1 MFNSKLRKNAV
12 TNYEKAIKEYN
23 FQVGLLENETNSLYE
38 ERKKA
43 LNLVKIVENHINSMT
58 NNPKEIEVTLK
69 KIHIEVSNFMY
80 KQEQIKQAEKEAKI
94 AGGGSSAAASLSA
107 LGVAVATLGPT
118 AAMSVATTFGVAS
131 TGTAIASLSGAAA
144 NSAALA
150 WLGRGALA
158 AGGTGMAG
166 GSAFLALAGPVG
178 WSIAGVM
185 LAGSIGSGIFSSNK
199 NKKAAEEADSERRN
213 IEMVTRKFKNMNTEV
228 YQLKETTITQSK
240 GISDILNEI
249 PGNNYSQF
257 TEDEKYKIGTLVNT
271 TLTLAQLINK
281 ELKLDEN

>member
-12 TNYEKAIKEYN
+12 INYEKSIKEYN
-23 FQVGLLENETNSLYE
+23 IQVELLENETNSLYI

-43 LNLVKIVENHINSMT
+43 LNLVKMVENHINSVA
-58 NNPKEIEVTLK
+58 NSPKEIEVTLK
-69 KIHIEVSNFMY
+69 KIHIEISSFIH

-94 AGGGSSAAASLSA
+94 AGGGSGAAASLSA

-118 AAMSVATTFGVAS
+118 AAMGIATTFGVAS

-144 NSAALA
+144 TNAALA
-150 WLGRGALA
+150 WLGGGALA
-158 AGGTGMAG
+158 AGGSGIAG

-178 WSIAGVM
+178 WGIAGVM

-213 IEMVTRKFKNMNTEV
+213 IEVVTRKFKNMNTEV
-228 YQLKETTITQSK
+228 CQLRETTITQSN
-240 GISDILNEI
+240 GITEILKEI
-249 PGNNYSQF
+249 SGNNYSQL
-257 TEDEKYKIGTLVNT
+257 TGDEKLKIGTLVNT